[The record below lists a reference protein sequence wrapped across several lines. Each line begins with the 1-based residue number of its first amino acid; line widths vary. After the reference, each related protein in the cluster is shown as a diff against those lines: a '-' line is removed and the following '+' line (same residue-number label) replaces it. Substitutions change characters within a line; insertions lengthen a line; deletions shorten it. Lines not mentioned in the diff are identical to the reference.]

1 MKADPVSLHAAHF
14 ERSGYGESL
23 RAGLAG
29 AARAVLVGAALATI
43 AGGIVS
49 SALWFVWKLAE
60 IVP

>member
-1 MKADPVSLHAAHF
+1 MKADLASTEAAGVGGS
-14 ERSGYGESL
+14 RYDESR
-23 RAGLAG
+23 RAGLEG
-29 AARAVLVGAALATI
+29 AARAVLVGAGLAMI

>member
-1 MKADPVSLHAAHF
+1 MKADLVSLDATRA
-14 ERSGYGESL
+14 ERGRYGESR

-29 AARAVLVGAALATI
+29 AARSVLIGAGLAMI

-49 SALWFVWKLAE
+49 SALWFVWRLAE